1 MNCKTVILRK
11 TNIVKISWKKCKF
24 FFLYFVHRGIHN
36 CCLQDLEN
44 GRLPTTFI
52 FSFHPCIGWPLF
64 NETYFCRSNVQQLKD
79 NSAVL
84 ASKTIETSIF
94 NVNGNSLLGPS
105 SIIPELQI
113 GQNLS
118 LHHNRA
124 VVKWETHE

>member
-1 MNCKTVILRK
+1 M
-11 TNIVKISWKKCKF
+11 NIVKISWKKCNL

-36 CCLQDLEN
+36 CRLQDLEN

-64 NETYFCRSNVQQLKD
+64 NDTYFCRSNVQQLED

-94 NVNGNSLLGPS
+94 NVNGNNLLGPL
-105 SIIPELQI
+105 IMGTFERQVPDL
-113 GQNLS
+113 
-118 LHHNRA
+118 
-124 VVKWETHE
+124 

>member
-1 MNCKTVILRK
+1 M
-11 TNIVKISWKKCKF
+11 NIVKISWKKCNL

-36 CCLQDLEN
+36 CRLQDLEN

-64 NETYFCRSNVQQLKD
+64 NDTYFCRSNVQQLED

-94 NVNGNSLLGPS
+94 NVNGNSLLGP
-105 SIIPELQI
+105 LMI
-113 GQNLS
+113 GTFERQAPS
-118 LHHNRA
+118 L
-124 VVKWETHE
+124 